1 MTLILCCIQ
10 GSLSIAIL
18 LGSIVLLAT
27 ATDKH
32 TPHRYTAPIY
42 GLAGWA
48 AWLVFNAINKAPD
61 SIPAQA
67 MLALVLVVMVLS
79 WRRVHQFINREAV

>member
-10 GSLSIAIL
+10 GTLSIAIL

-27 ATDKH
+27 ATDKR

-42 GLAGWA
+42 GLSGWS
-48 AWLVFNAINKAPD
+48 AWMVFNALDRKPD

-67 MLALVLVVMVLS
+67 MLALVVVVMVLS
-79 WRRVHQFINREAV
+79 WRKVHQFINREAP

>member
-1 MTLILCCIQ
+1 MNTVLCCIQ
-10 GSLSIAIL
+10 GTLSGVIL

-27 ATDKH
+27 STDQS

-42 GLAGWA
+42 GLAGWS
-48 AWLVFNAINKAPD
+48 AWLVFNALDRQPD

-67 MLALVLVVMVLS
+67 MLALVVVVMVLS
-79 WRRVHQFINREAV
+79 WRKVHQFINREAP

>member
-1 MTLILCCIQ
+1 MTILLCCIQ
-10 GSLSIAIL
+10 GTLSIAIL

-27 ATDKH
+27 ATDKR

-42 GLAGWA
+42 GLAGWS
-48 AWLVFNAINKAPD
+48 AWLVFNAASQRPD
-61 SIPAQA
+61 SVPAQA